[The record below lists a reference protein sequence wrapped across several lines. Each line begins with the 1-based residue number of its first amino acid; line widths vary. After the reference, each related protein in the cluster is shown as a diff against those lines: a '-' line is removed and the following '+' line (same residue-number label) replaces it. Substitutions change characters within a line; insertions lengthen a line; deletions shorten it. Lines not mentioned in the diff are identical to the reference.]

1 MIYLKRYNE
10 SVEDIDHAVVKI
22 KENFTKEK
30 YNEILDKE
38 KKEWSD
44 EYTDTNSNGEAEEII
59 VHQMIS
65 WYKKEYKKPDIDESK
80 LESAIKIAY
89 NIK

>member
-1 MIYLKRYNE
+1 MIYLKTYNE
-10 SVEDIDHAVVKI
+10 SIEDIDHAVVKI

-30 YNEILDKE
+30 YNEILNKE

-44 EYTDTNSNGEAEEII
+44 EYTDTNSNGEAEEIV

-65 WYKKEYKKPDIDESK
+65 WYKKEYKSDIDDSK
-80 LESAIKIAY
+80 LENAIKIEY